1 MLPRAFS
8 RGQVGQTLN
17 SAQPPSEAD
26 RPAIFSWAAVR
37 ARVRSRR
44 ARFSPLHPARSPSR
58 SKPGLSPVE
67 AGFLASPLAWVKCL
81 LTRLDANRSLGLGA
95 EMAFWLFLSLLPL
108 AAVAGVVAAKLA
120 VGNWSIA
127 APVLNSLP
135 EATRVLLAGEMG
147 KMAAWNGGKVGLGA
161 GAMFI
166 WLASSG
172 VHSVFDG
179 MEIEAN
185 ATPRPWW
192 KKRVAAMLSCIALS
206 VGVALL
212 AVLSTGLGWMWHYV
226 GGSTLFHAL
235 KFESSVFGQ
244 ILRLGI
250 GFAISFG
257 LVTGLYWVALPRATR
272 KTMPLAPG
280 ALLAIGLQVLI
291 GFIYGFYITK
301 AGDGGAYQAGLAS
314 IGVTLMALYLLCVVM
329 LVGIEVNQML
339 GERRTARVA
348 AGTSAMERAATG
360 SDSAGRTA

>member
-1 MLPRAFS
+1 M
-8 RGQVGQTLN
+8 GQTLN

-26 RPAIFSWAAVR
+26 RHASFSWAADRGRLR
-37 ARVRSRR
+37 ARR
-44 ARFSPLHPARSPSR
+44 ARFSALHPARSPALTR
-58 SKPGLSPVE
+58 PGLSPVE

-81 LTRLDANRSLGLGA
+81 LTRLDANRALGLGA

-135 EATRVLLAGEMG
+135 GATRELLSAEMG
-147 KMAAWNGGKVGLGA
+147 RMAAWNGGEVGLSA
-161 GAMFI
+161 GVMFI

-179 MEIEAN
+179 IEIEAN

-192 KKRVAAMLSCIALS
+192 KKRVAAILSCIALS
-206 VGVALL
+206 IGVALL
-212 AVLSTGLGWMWHYV
+212 TVLSTGLGWMWHFV

-235 KFESSVFGQ
+235 EFESSVFGQ
-244 ILRLGI
+244 ILRLVI
-250 GFAISFG
+250 GAGVSFG
-257 LVTGLYWVALPRATR
+257 LVSGLYWIALPRATR
-272 KTMPLAPG
+272 KTMPIAPG
-280 ALLAIGLQVLI
+280 ALLAIGLQLVI
-291 GFIYGFYITK
+291 GFGYGLYITK

-314 IGVTLMALYLLCVVM
+314 IGVTLMALYLLCAVM

-339 GERRTARVA
+339 GEHRAAHAAPGPKIDAAQAAKESSSTARA
-348 AGTSAMERAATG
+348 
-360 SDSAGRTA
+360 

>member
-1 MLPRAFS
+1 M
-8 RGQVGQTLN
+8 GQILN
-17 SAQPPSEAD
+17 SVQQPSGDHSPGH
-26 RPAIFSWAAVR
+26 FSWAGVR
-37 ARVRSRR
+37 ARLRARR
-44 ARFSPLHPARSPSR
+44 ARFSGLHPARSPAH
-58 SKPGLSPVE
+58 SKPGISPVE

-81 LTRLDANRSLGLGA
+81 LSRLDANRALGLGA

-135 EATRVLLAGEMG
+135 GATRDLLAGEMG
-147 KMAAWNGGKVGLGA
+147 KMAAWNGGQVGLSA

-179 MEIEAN
+179 IEIEAN

-192 KKRVAAMLSCIALS
+192 KKRLAAILSCIALS

-212 AVLSTGLGWMWHYV
+212 AVLGTGMGWMWQFV
-226 GGSTLFHAL
+226 GGSTLFQAL

-244 ILRLGI
+244 IVRLVI
-250 GFAISFG
+250 GAGVSFG
-257 LVTGLYWVALPRATR
+257 LVSGLYWIALPKATR
-272 KTMPLAPG
+272 KTMPIAPG
-280 ALLAIGLQVLI
+280 ALLAIGLQLVI
-291 GFIYGFYITK
+291 GFGYGFYITK
-301 AGDGGAYQAGLAS
+301 TGDGGAYQAGLAS
-314 IGVTLMALYLLCVVM
+314 IGVTLMALYLLCAVM

-339 GERRTARVA
+339 GEHRAARAA
-348 AGTSAMERAATG
+348 AGTKAVTAHATNG
-360 SDSAGRTA
+360 SDSAART